1 MIAPAEAGAVAP
13 VAARARPADVAAGG
27 DVVTRA
33 IEAVARAATVKG
45 AVASVLQLLREGQ
58 DWDYAAWLRRDPID
72 GLLKC
77 SLDSGQVAEEFREK
91 TRAAQFREGEAL
103 SGRAWRSGDLVT
115 VEDFG
120 EVPEFARA
128 PVARRAGVRTAA
140 AVPLIVNGEIV
151 GTLEVYATRLR
162 TLTPAEGDA
171 LRKVAGQVSGGIAR
185 VELSR
190 YASMVRNSP
199 VNIVSADRD
208 LAIQYLNPAAHACL
222 AQLEE
227 FTGVAADQLLGRSL
241 ELLHPELRAIRPRL
255 LDPKQ
260 LPHSLR
266 LAVGPETLEMEVS
279 PTFDAGGQYLGPM
292 VTWEVI
298 TQRLEAEAQI
308 TEARERERAQAGRL
322 QAQVDQILEAVR
334 GATAGDLTVAV
345 PVRGPDAAGQLGEG
359 LAALIAGFRAE
370 VAGIG
375 GHARTLAGASE
386 QLSGIN
392 RTLAG
397 SAEQTS
403 AQARIVSNAAAEVS
417 GNITVTA
424 SGTEEMGASIR
435 EIARNAADAARVARQ
450 AVQVADR
457 TKTTVA
463 RLGESSTEIGKVV
476 KVITAIAQQTNL
488 LALNA
493 TIEAAR
499 AGDAGKGFAVV
510 ANEVKE
516 LAKGTAKATEEIGR
530 KIEIIQGDTRDA
542 VGEIHEIAGIIEQ
555 ISGIQTTIAGAVE
568 EQTATTNE
576 MSRTVS
582 EAARS
587 AGAIAENMV
596 GVAEAADA
604 TTASVAECQDAADQL
619 ARLSEQLHAL
629 VGRFRC

>member
-1 MIAPAEAGAVAP
+1 MIAPTETSVAAP
-13 VAARARPADVAAGG
+13 VAPRARAADVPTGG
-27 DVVTRA
+27 EVVTRA
-33 IEAVARAATVKG
+33 IEAVTRAATVKG

-58 DWDYAAWLRRDPID
+58 GWDYAAWLRRDPID

-77 SLDSGQVAEEFREK
+77 SLDSGQVADEFREK

-103 SGRAWRSGDLVT
+103 SGRAWRAGDLV
-115 VEDFG
+115 VVDDFG
-120 EVPEFARA
+120 AVPEFARA
-128 PVARRAGVRTAA
+128 PVARQAGVQTAA
-140 AVPLIVNGEIV
+140 AVPLLVNGEIV
-151 GTLEVYATRLR
+151 GTLEVYATCRR
-162 TLTPAEGDA
+162 TLSAAESDA
-171 LRKVAGQVSGGIAR
+171 LRKVAGQVAGGIAR
-185 VELSR
+185 VELAR

-199 VNIVSADRD
+199 INIISADRD

-241 ELLHPELRAIRPRL
+241 ELLHPELRALRARL

-260 LPHSLR
+260 LPHGLR
-266 LAVGPETLEMEVS
+266 LGVGPETLEMELS
-279 PTFDAGGQYLGPM
+279 PTYDAGGQYLGPM

-298 TQRLEAEAQI
+298 TQRLEVEAQI
-308 TEARERERAQAGRL
+308 AAARERERAQAATL
-322 QAQVDQILEAVR
+322 QAQVDQILAAVR
-334 GATAGDLTVAV
+334 DAAAGDLTVDV
-345 PVRGPDAAGQLGEG
+345 PVRGSDAAGQLGEG
-359 LAALIAGFRAE
+359 LAALLAGFRAQ

-457 TKTTVA
+457 TKATVA

-516 LAKGTAKATEEIGR
+516 LAKGTSKATEEISR
-530 KIEIIQGDTRDA
+530 KIEVIQGDTRDA

-576 MSRTVS
+576 MSRNVS

-604 TTASVAECQDAADQL
+604 TTTSVTQSQDAADQL
-619 ARLSEQLHAL
+619 ARLSEQLHGM